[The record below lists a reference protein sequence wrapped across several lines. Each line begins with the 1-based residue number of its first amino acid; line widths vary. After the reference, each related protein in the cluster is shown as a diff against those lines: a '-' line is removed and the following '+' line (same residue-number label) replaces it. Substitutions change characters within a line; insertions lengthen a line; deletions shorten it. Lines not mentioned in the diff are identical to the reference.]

1 MQNHDETQTSNVSGM
16 PEMPNRDD
24 ALFEALGKSRKR
36 KKRRIIL
43 TIVSILLIAAIVL
56 TVVVSSL
63 QRSIRQKF
71 AASDDEVLSYQ
82 VKTGTI
88 STLVSG
94 SGMLTNVDTEVI
106 ELPTGVELTEILVS
120 NGDIAEEGQLLAFAD
135 MATVRSAMADLQ
147 KEIESLDSQIA
158 AADDDKASTKVAA
171 GVPGRL
177 KIIYG
182 AVGDNVASVM
192 VENGAL
198 AVISLDGYMALDL
211 EDETLSDDDNVTV
224 VLENGTEI
232 EGTVESV
239 IDGITT
245 ILVTDDGP
253 KNGETVTVLSSD
265 GKELGSSELYVHSP
279 LMVTGYAGTI
289 RTVHQKENAKISK
302 NMYLFTLQDTEYSA
316 NYDNLLRDRNES
328 EETLVDLL
336 KIQKHGG
343 VTAPMSGSLYS
354 VADLDAAEEEGTT
367 ITEVATLSPDAEMS
381 VTISVDESDIL
392 ALELGQETN
401 VTVSS
406 VSDEVFVGIVTEID
420 KTASD
425 GAYTAVITLDKVAGM
440 LPGMTADV
448 DVKIQGVDNALLVP
462 ADALHYTSTGAY
474 VYTTYDTETE
484 EYGGRV
490 DVVTGL
496 SNDDYVEIIS
506 GLSVGDTVYY
516 TEVESFFGMFP
527 GMGMGMGMGSGNRS
541 NSGSSGSL
549 IEKHAD
555 MFGMGGSGKS
565 SGMPSGGMPGGM
577 PSGMPSGGMPGGM
590 PGRN

>member
-1 MQNHDETQTSNVSGM
+1 MQNHDETQVNNVSGM
-16 PEMPNRDD
+16 PEMQKRDD

-36 KKRRIIL
+36 RKRQIII
-43 TIVSILLIAAIVL
+43 TIVSILLIAAVVL

-63 QRSIRQKF
+63 QRSVRQKF
-71 AASDDEVLSYQ
+71 ASSSDDVLNYV

-106 ELPTGVELTEILVS
+106 ELPTGVELTEVLVS
-120 NGDIAEEGQLLAFAD
+120 NGDTVEENQLLAIAD

-147 KEIESLDSQIA
+147 AEIEDLDDQIA
-158 AADDDKASTKVAA
+158 DADDDKASTRVSA

-182 AVGDNVASVM
+182 EVGDNVAGVM

-211 EDETLSDDDNVTV
+211 EDETLTEGDTVTV
-224 VLENGTEI
+224 VLENGKNTE
-232 EGTVESV
+232 GKVESV

-245 ILVTDDGP
+245 VLVTDDGP
-253 KNGETVTVLSSD
+253 KNGEAVTVLTAE
-265 GKELGSSELYVHSP
+265 GKEIGSSELYVHSP

-289 RTVHQKENAKISK
+289 RSVHQKENAKISK

-316 NYDNLLRDRNES
+316 NYDNLLRTRSES

-336 KIQKHGG
+336 RIQKYGG

-401 VTVSS
+401 VSVSS
-406 VSDEVFVGIVTEID
+406 VSDEVFTGIVTEID

-425 GAYTAVITLDKVAGM
+425 GAYTAVITLDKVEGM

-448 DVKIQGVDNALLVP
+448 DVKIQGVDNAILVP

-474 VYTTYDTETE
+474 VYTTYDEETE

-496 SNDDYVEIIS
+496 SNDNYVEIVS

-516 TEVESFFGMFP
+516 TEAEDFFSMFA
-527 GMGMGMGMGSGNRS
+527 GMGMGGMSG
-541 NSGSSGSL
+541 
-549 IEKHAD
+549 
-555 MFGMGGSGKS
+555 GMGGNRGG
-565 SGMPSGGMPGGM
+565 SGMPSGGMPSGGF
-577 PSGMPSGGMPGGM
+577 PGGGQMPSGGMPSGGQM